1 MGFMVNFSQQPVMS
15 VFFLLIG
22 IYLVFWVFISVV
34 ITVSKRAR
42 EYFSSFFPQWFGRS
56 GRPFTKRE
64 RIGAGFQAVTGGIIV
79 LVLLL

>member
-56 GRPFTKRE
+56 SRPFTKRE
-64 RIGAGFQAVTGGIIV
+64 RIGAGFQAVTVGIIV

>member
-1 MGFMVNFSQQPVMS
+1 MS

-56 GRPFTKRE
+56 CRPFTKRE
-64 RIGAGFQAVTGGIIV
+64 RIGAGFQAVTVGIIV